1 MGDQNIIDIAV
12 ESGVDVVSFNV
23 PTIGAA
29 CGVDLIS
36 KQIRDHIT
44 DNKPKNLIIDF
55 DGVKFFSSQMLGIL
69 VDTWRRLRQYD
80 AEIIISGI
88 NPQLGRVFKITNIDK
103 IFKFYPD
110 RQTAIDAVKE
120 RKAD

>member
-1 MGDQNIIDIAV
+1 MEDQDIINIVAD
-12 ESGVDVVSFNV
+12 SGVDVVSFNIS
-23 PTIGAA
+23 TIGAA
-29 CGVDLIS
+29 CGIDLIS
-36 KQIRDHIT
+36 KQIRDYIT
-44 DNKPKNLIIDF
+44 DNKPKKLIIDF

-69 VDTWRRLRQYD
+69 VDTWRRLRQYN

-110 RQTAIDAVKE
+110 KQTAIDAVKQ